1 MKRSNCTFIYIKVKY
16 TAKESTRYMVGYVK
30 QFCDEMK
37 LFCASRKF
45 SEKEKVSLKSLKTK
59 RNACYTYCYKICK
72 GLL

>member
-37 LFCASRKF
+37 LFCAS
-45 SEKEKVSLKSLKTK
+45 
-59 RNACYTYCYKICK
+59 
-72 GLL
+72 